1 MSLKVTPVILFDIYS
16 RLHHELSHNSRTKWL
31 SFFNYSDLLFV
42 LPLRSLFAPPVY
54 FKHESLR
61 GIYGTD
67 KWVTVKKP
75 LLLFLPWGICDVC
88 VIWYHLCH
96 LKKHT
101 NNTSPWVFC
110 ALLKLYKWYQIM
122 QSISIYQFWKSWRLE
137 DKSRRQFQRY
147 PGSLRRRPY
156 KNNVGECTLVFLSKT
171 FRYFSAFLISL
182 LQWNII
188 LKIFNQL
195 DQVVSLQ

>member
-96 LKKHT
+96 LKNLKNTLITLLHGCFARFSNCT
-101 NNTSPWVFC
+101 NGTKLCEVSHIDAYFLHPAGNYMFKVNNRNIRTRCEICSKLTIKIPGIFIVNFEHVSHLVLQF
-110 ALLKLYKWYQIM
+110 LLL
-122 QSISIYQFWKSWRLE
+122 
-137 DKSRRQFQRY
+137 
-147 PGSLRRRPY
+147 
-156 KNNVGECTLVFLSKT
+156 TLC
-171 FRYFSAFLISL
+171 R
-182 LQWNII
+182 
-188 LKIFNQL
+188 
-195 DQVVSLQ
+195 